1 MKFKAKMLTLQCKM
15 LAIRIDVILLIIS
28 NSTKINS
35 TLKKM
40 EMSHYSDWV
49 ELKIS

>member
-1 MKFKAKMLTLQCKM
+1 MKFKAKMLTLQFKM
-15 LAIRIDVILLIIS
+15 LIIRIDVILLIIS
-28 NSTKINS
+28 NWTKIDN
-35 TLKKM
+35 TLKNM